1 LSDVRTHG
9 GPLPPLRI
17 WLEPGYDGGRHGVWL
32 LDLPG
37 AFSWGTT
44 RALAVSQASVGLGRF
59 RDWLARHGEPMS
71 ALFGRA
77 TVVEEVAAT
86 VVGGYERNAT
96 FEADRAPLAV
106 DELETAIRR
115 LGYARADL
123 LTLADRVATF
133 EAGGGVLAGGVG
145 RDASERNE
153 SGQGRTSD
161 GVLRHLAVAEMWL
174 AGRLD
179 GARFDDAD
187 SNGEVRVL
195 LDVTRDWAV
204 ARLRRLG
211 ATAAGAE
218 RVDGK
223 GESWTLRKVARRMLY
238 HTLDHYRELDL
249 RLARAEGRVD
259 RLRFARDLLED
270 VAPLV
275 RLLRSVGW
283 DRRTADV
290 DRLGRAL
297 ERSILMV
304 TAWDGDELVGFTR
317 ELGDGV
323 FGSSVAMVVVD
334 PRWQGLGVAE
344 RLIRMVIEGRD
355 DIRFT
360 LGAAPGLEPFY
371 ERLGFQMDT
380 SAMVRRPRD

>member
-9 GPLPPLRI
+9 RPLPPLRI
-17 WLEPGYDGGRHGVWL
+17 WLEPGYDGGRHGVWM

-37 AFSWGTT
+37 AFWWGTT
-44 RALAVSQASVGLGRF
+44 RELAVSQASVGLGWF
-59 RDWLARHGEPMS
+59 RDWLARHGEPM
-71 ALFGRA
+71 AELFGRA

-86 VVGGYERNAT
+86 VVDGYERNAT
-96 FEADRAPLAV
+96 FAADRAPVPA

-123 LTLADRVATF
+123 LGLVDRVASF
-133 EAGGGVLAGGVG
+133 EAGGGVLASGEG
-145 RDASERNE
+145 RDANERDE
-153 SGQGRTSD
+153 SGGGRTSD
-161 GVLRHLAVAEMWL
+161 GVLRHVAVAEMWL

-187 SNGEVRVL
+187 RNGDVRL
-195 LDVTRDWAV
+195 LLEVTRDWAIS
-204 ARLRRLG
+204 RLRHLG
-211 ATAAGAE
+211 ATAPTAE

-223 GESWTLRKVARRMLY
+223 GESWTLRKVTRRMLY
-238 HTLDHYRELDL
+238 HSLDHYREVDL
-249 RLARAEGRVD
+249 RLARAEGRAG
-259 RLRFARDLLED
+259 RLRFGRDVLED
-270 VAPLV
+270 LAPLV

-304 TAWDGDELVGFTR
+304 TAWDDDELVGFTR

-355 DIRFT
+355 DVRFT

-371 ERLGFQMDT
+371 ERLGFHRDT